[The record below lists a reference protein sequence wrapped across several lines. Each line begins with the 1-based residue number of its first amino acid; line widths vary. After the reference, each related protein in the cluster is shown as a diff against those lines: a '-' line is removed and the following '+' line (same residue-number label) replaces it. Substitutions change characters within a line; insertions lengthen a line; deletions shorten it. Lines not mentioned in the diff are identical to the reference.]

1 MNHRILA
8 GVAAL
13 LLGAACAPEGASAER
28 APLEEQV
35 SARADV
41 LTGAFQPGYV
51 GVAEDERYPVRVV
64 SLGELALTSGRLV
77 LADPFV
83 GLTDTP
89 PLDLDIAP
97 GRYPVDLAIADTGA
111 GGQRV
116 ALARLT
122 LSNEAPVRWSM
133 AVKPGDDPA
142 TLGPDETFGYPV
154 DAGTGGFLD
163 GGAIDKLRV
172 DIAPDNVEG
181 WDALSDRWIAAGEAG
196 GPRLGVP
203 YLFALTERVGDGD
216 LVMFS
221 SGWGDGFYASWVG
234 WDAQDRPVQVIT
246 DFAVIEAV
254 DIPAAP

>member
-1 MNHRILA
+1 MPRA
-8 GVAAL
+8 G
-13 LLGAACAPEGASAER
+13 
-28 APLEEQV
+28 
-35 SARADV
+35 V
-41 LTGAFQPGYV
+41 LTGAFRPGFV
-51 GVAEDERYPVRVV
+51 GTAADERYPVRVV
-64 SLGELALTSGRLV
+64 SLGDMALTSGRLV

-89 PLDLDIAP
+89 PLDLDITP
-97 GRYPVDLAIADTGA
+97 GRYAVDLAIADTGQ

-122 LSNEAPVRWSM
+122 LSNETPVRWSM

-142 TLGPDETFGYPV
+142 KLGPDETFGYPV

-163 GGAIDKLRV
+163 GRAIDQLQRTLPA
-172 DIAPDNVEG
+172 DDVEAWEG
-181 WDALSDRWIAAGEAG
+181 QSDRWIAAGEAG

-203 YLFALTERVGDGD
+203 YLFALTERVGEGD

-221 SGWGDGFYASWVG
+221 SGCGDGFYASWVG